1 MIKYLKIG
9 SYFLK
14 EVRYYGY
21 LLVLD
26 NIHLLLLIF
35 VLTSLAIFGAKHQG
49 IDTVGGIPLTS
60 YVWYVF
66 ITELVMVNRKDQ
78 HLIDEIKGGSII
90 TFLNK
95 PISFI
100 GFYFAQ
106 TFFKTLITM
115 LIVGSFCAG
124 VILLFTQQFPFFG
137 IMELLLFLLS
147 FLIGIA
153 MLTLV
158 SLIIALAAFL
168 LEDSTFIRLMINKLY
183 FIFGGLFFPLDL
195 YPQRMKSI
203 AQFLP
208 FQYYLYAPAK
218 FFSGGELGFFWSYF
232 PLQVLWLG
240 ILTGIVLAM
249 GKTCM
254 RRLEINGG

>member
-1 MIKYLKIG
+1 
-9 SYFLK
+9 
-14 EVRYYGY
+14 
-21 LLVLD
+21 
-26 NIHLLLLIF
+26 
-35 VLTSLAIFGAKHQG
+35 
-49 IDTVGGIPLTS
+49 
-60 YVWYVF
+60 
-66 ITELVMVNRKDQ
+66 
-78 HLIDEIKGGSII
+78 
-90 TFLNK
+90 
-95 PISFI
+95 
-100 GFYFAQ
+100 
-106 TFFKTLITM
+106 
-115 LIVGSFCAG
+115 
-124 VILLFTQQFPFFG
+124 
-137 IMELLLFLLS
+137 MELLLFLLS

-168 LEDSTFIRLMINKLY
+168 LEDSTFIRLMINKFY

-240 ILTGIVLAM
+240 VLIGIVLAM